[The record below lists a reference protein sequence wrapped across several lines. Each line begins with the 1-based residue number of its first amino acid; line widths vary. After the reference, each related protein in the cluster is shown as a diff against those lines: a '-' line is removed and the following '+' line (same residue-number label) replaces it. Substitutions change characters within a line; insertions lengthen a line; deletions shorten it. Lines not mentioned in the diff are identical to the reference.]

1 MNDFIPAFDWG
12 RVVIDPWTVQFESTF
27 WIVLMGFLATA
38 ACGLIGNYLILRR
51 MALVGD
57 AISHS
62 VLPGLAVAFL
72 FSGSLHIGSMFAGA
86 IAAGVL
92 TTLLI
97 EVIHTKSR
105 VKSDAAIGITFCSLF
120 ALGVILINMF
130 AGKIHL
136 DTECV
141 LYGEISYVPLETSV
155 KLLGGA
161 LELGPRP
168 VVTMAAVFLVVVGL
182 IILLY
187 KELLVCSFDPAL
199 AASLGIPPK
208 VFHYSLM
215 VVLSIVVVSAFE
227 SVGAI
232 LVIAMLILPGATSQ
246 LLSTRLPVV
255 MFLSVGNALV
265 SAVLGYHLGVWM
277 RCSIAGAM
285 VVAAAGLF
293 LLAWFFSPGQGLVQR
308 WRRAGRVDNEL
319 DADAEIGGDEKSS
332 M

>member
-1 MNDFIPAFDWG
+1 MNDFIPLFDWN
-12 RVVIDPWTVQFESTF
+12 RVVIEPWTGQFSSTI
-27 WIVLMGFLATA
+27 WIVLMGFLATG

-72 FSGSLHIGSMFAGA
+72 FSGNLHIGSMFAGA
-86 IAAGVL
+86 IVAGVL

-97 EVIHTKSR
+97 ELIHTKSR
-105 VKSDAAIGITFCSLF
+105 VKTDAAIGITFCSLF
-120 ALGVILINMF
+120 ALGVVLINVY

-155 KLLGGA
+155 KLLGGT
-161 LELGPRP
+161 LDIGPRP
-168 VVTMAAVFLVVVGL
+168 VVTMAMVFLAVLAL
-182 IILLY
+182 IVFLY
-187 KELLVCSFDPAL
+187 KELLVCSFDPTL
-199 AASLGIPPK
+199 AASLGIPHK
-208 VFHYSLM
+208 VFHYGLM

-232 LVIAMLILPGATSQ
+232 LVIAMLILPGATAQ
-246 LLSTRLPVV
+246 LLSTRLPTV
-255 MFLSVGNALV
+255 MILSLVIALI
-265 SAVLGYHLGVWM
+265 SSVLGYHLGVWM

-293 LLAWFFSPGQGLVQR
+293 LLAWVFSPDQGLLQR
-308 WRRAGRVDNEL
+308 WRRARGMDEEEESHL
-319 DADAEIGGDEKSS
+319 LKAAERHD
-332 M
+332 

>member
-1 MNDFIPAFDWG
+1 MNDFIPAFDWS
-12 RVVIDPWTVQFESTF
+12 RVVIEPWTEQFMSTF

-38 ACGLIGNYLILRR
+38 TCGLIGNYLILRR

-86 IAAGVL
+86 IVAGVL

-97 EVIHTKSR
+97 ELIHTKSR
-105 VKSDAAIGITFCSLF
+105 VKTDAAIGITFCSLF
-120 ALGVILINMF
+120 AFGVILINMF
-130 AGKIHL
+130 AGKVHL

-141 LYGEISYVPLETSV
+141 LYGEISYVPLESTV
-155 KLLGGA
+155 KIMGGT
-161 LELGPRP
+161 LSIGPQP
-168 VVTMAAVFLVVVGL
+168 VVIMAVVFLAVLAL
-182 IILLY
+182 IVLLY
-187 KELLVCSFDPAL
+187 KELLVCSFDPTL

-208 VFHYSLM
+208 VFHYGLM

-232 LVIAMLILPGATSQ
+232 LVIAMLILPGATAQ

-255 MFLSVGNALV
+255 MLLSVIGALL
-265 SAVLGYHLGVWM
+265 SSVLGYHLGMWM

-293 LLAWFFSPGQGLVQR
+293 LLTWIFSPEQGLVQR
-308 WRRAGRVDNEL
+308 WRRTRKVE
-319 DADAEIGGDEKSS
+319 DEGVEQGAS
-332 M
+332 

>member
-1 MNDFIPAFDWG
+1 MNDFIPVFDWN
-12 RVVIDPWTVQFESTF
+12 RVVIDPWTQQFSSTV

-86 IAAGVL
+86 VVAGVL

-97 EVIHTKSR
+97 ELIHTKSR
-105 VKSDAAIGITFCSLF
+105 VKTDAAIGITFCSLF

-141 LYGEISYVPLETSV
+141 LYGEISYVPLEDTV
-155 KLLGGA
+155 KILGGA
-161 LELGPRP
+161 LDIGPRP
-168 VVTMAAVFLVVVGL
+168 VVTMAVVFLAVLAL
-182 IILLY
+182 IVLLY
-187 KELLVCSFDPAL
+187 KELLVCSFDPTL

-208 VFHYSLM
+208 VFHYGLM

-232 LVIAMLILPGATSQ
+232 LVIAMLILPGATAQ

-255 MFLSVGNALV
+255 MALSVVMALL

-285 VVAAAGLF
+285 VVAGAGLF
-293 LLAWFFSPGQGLVQR
+293 LVAWIFSPEQGLVQR
-308 WRRAGRVDNEL
+308 WRREGAVEVEEGEEV
-319 DADAEIGGDEKSS
+319 
-332 M
+332 